1 MWGGGVAS
9 TCLPI
14 SSTLPTLSSRSSVH
28 LVDALW
34 LTSSGSKVHPKGG
47 VAGSGSDVAIV
58 APSTDSDSEGE
69 ADTDTD
75 LSHLAQSGE

>member
-1 MWGGGVAS
+1 M
-9 TCLPI
+9 P
-14 SSTLPTLSSRSSVH
+14 
-28 LVDALW
+28 LVDALCA
-34 LTSSGSKVHPKGG
+34 TSSGSKVHPKGG

-75 LSHLAQSGE
+75 LSHLAQGGE